1 MKVPVLLPGG
11 RPVVIVGVG
20 LLCPAGVG
28 AAALAPGRPGPVPGF
43 SARDHIADRK
53 ALKLMTRAVQLGVSG
68 VGLALGAVPGWEQVP
83 PERRALYVGASP
95 QAGDPDD
102 LQPALA
108 AATGP
113 DGFSLD
119 RFAEAG
125 VPLIHPLW
133 LVRGLS
139 NNVLGFASAIWDLQ
153 GTNANYCD
161 GPTGGWAALHEGARA
176 VAEGRA
182 ELCVAG
188 GADALVEAAPLLG
201 VPCGEGA
208 AFVVFAA
215 GEGAGAPVSLD
226 PADHAD
232 PAAELGVLGAATGP
246 VAVARA
252 LLARAAAGTAPA

>member
-1 MKVPVLLPGG
+1 MKVPVLLSGG

-20 LLCPAGVG
+20 LLCPAGMG
-28 AAALAPGRPGPVPGF
+28 AAALAPGRPGAVPGF

-68 VGLALGAVPGWEQVP
+68 VGLALAAVPGWDATP
-83 PERRALYVGASP
+83 PARRALYVGASP

-102 LQPALA
+102 LQPALT

-113 DGFSLD
+113 DGFSLA
-119 RFAEAG
+119 RFADAG

-161 GPTGGWAALHEGARA
+161 GPAGGWAALHEGAHA

-182 ELCVAG
+182 DLCIAG
-188 GADALVEAAPLLG
+188 GADALVEAGPLLG
-201 VPCGEGA
+201 VAGGEGA
-208 AFVVFAA
+208 AFVVFAPGT
-215 GEGAGAPVSLD
+215 GEGAPVSL
-226 PADHAD
+226 H
-232 PAAELGVLGAATGP
+232 PAAHVDPSGELGVLGAATGP

-252 LLARAAAGTAPA
+252 LLARAGA